1 MITNTQIEDIKEKI
15 AKEYKPERIYLF
27 GSYANGHPDQ
37 DSDLDLIIV
46 KETNQPKHKRGWEI
60 RKFLFGLKV
69 PMDLKVYMPAEFENE
84 KNNQYSFLFS
94 AMKGSKLLYG

>member
-1 MITNTQIEDIKEKI
+1 MITNSQIEDIKEKI
-15 AKEYKPERIYLF
+15 AKGYKPERIYLF
-27 GSYANGHPDQ
+27 GSYANGYPDQ
-37 DSDLDLIIV
+37 DSDLDFIIV
-46 KETNQPKHKRGWEI
+46 KETNLPKHKRGWEI

-69 PMDLKVYMPAEFENE
+69 PMDLKVYTPAEFENE